1 MPYGTGNTNPSKD
14 SKISSKPATRERDS
28 TFREYLGE
36 KPLINRPSISMKPSI
51 DNNQLQVGFTPDVQN
66 FDNSQ
71 NNAEIITLN
80 REVFNKEAF
89 NNTVD
94 TSFSQLDQSQPDLS
108 FFDPNLATIE
118 DFFNIYQNLFFQ
130 IPKFGDINS
139 HQYLVVES
147 TEYTNYIENQ
157 EQIDALLEEI
167 TDLREENLQLQLD
180 IQQLLG
186 AKETIDQAIRQNGAT
201 DASSLEDLI
210 NAQAEIGAAQ
220 GASSSDNLGTPN
232 PNNTTGI
239 PSSGGGGSGGGGG
252 GGGQSPFSGDGQ
264 INPMGQGFDPLV
276 QTGFGFGRPNSN
288 LQQNNY

>member
-1 MPYGTGNTNPSKD
+1 MAYGNSKN
-14 SKISSKPATRERDS
+14 SRSSRLSNLKRPLPTS
-28 TFREYLGE
+28 PKLG
-36 KPLINRPSISMKPSI
+36 INRPSISMEPQI
-51 DNNQLQVGFTPDVQN
+51 DDNQLLTGFTPTPLNLNKAQANSEKISLYRDV
-66 FDNSQ
+66 FDK
-71 NNAEIITLN
+71 T
-80 REVFNKEAF
+80 AF

-94 TSFSQLDQSQPDLS
+94 TNFSQLDQEAPDLS

-118 DFFNIYQNLFFQ
+118 DFFNIYQNLFYQ
-130 IPKFGDINS
+130 IPKFGDILS

-147 TEYTNYIENQ
+147 TAYTNFIENQ
-157 EQIDALLEEI
+157 QQIDALLEEI

-276 QTGFGFGRPNSN
+276 QTGFGRPNNN